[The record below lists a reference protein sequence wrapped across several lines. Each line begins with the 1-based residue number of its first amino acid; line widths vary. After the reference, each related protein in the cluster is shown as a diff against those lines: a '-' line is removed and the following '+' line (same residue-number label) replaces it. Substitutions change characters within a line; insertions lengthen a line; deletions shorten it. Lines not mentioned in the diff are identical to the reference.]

1 MTNKFSLEEFISNFD
16 GGAKSYLFEWVP
28 QLTASMLVLLKFNLD
43 PSYFVRAA
51 SLPGCDIEEMPS
63 YYKGWEARWPG
74 AKRFTDWTVSF
85 NMDKDG
91 NLRRFFEIWMG
102 MISEPALLGTYGD
115 VWLYESIQR
124 FSQLGPNDSTGE
136 LETQLTYEIVG
147 AWPKN
152 LGPATMDYS
161 STDVTQFDVT
171 FSYLY
176 HLTPDI
182 LDIF

>member
-1 MTNKFSLEEFISNFD
+1 MSKFSLESFISEFD

-28 QLTASMLVLLKFNLD
+28 VSISGLSLLVFDLD
-43 PSYFVRAA
+43 PSYYVRSA
-51 SLPGCDIEEMPS
+51 SLPGGDIEEVTS
-63 YYKGWEARWPG
+63 HFKGWEARWAG
-74 AKRFTDWTVSF
+74 ARRYTDWTVSF

-102 MISEPALLGTYGD
+102 LISEPTLLGTYGD
-115 VWLYESIQR
+115 ELTYGSIQR
-124 FSQLGPNDSTGE
+124 FSQLGPGDSGE

-147 AWPKN
+147 AWPKS
-152 LGPATMDYS
+152 LGAATMDYS

-176 HLTPDI
+176 HITPDI